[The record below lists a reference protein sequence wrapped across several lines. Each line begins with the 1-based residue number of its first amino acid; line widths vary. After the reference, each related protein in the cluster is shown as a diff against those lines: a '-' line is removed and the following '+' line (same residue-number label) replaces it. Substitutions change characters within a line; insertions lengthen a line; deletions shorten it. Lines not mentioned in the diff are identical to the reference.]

1 MHVGCAVL
9 QPYSA
14 HPLLKIIYP
23 ICVDVKDHL
32 RKEVCYMNAN
42 YDNLPLLLT
51 VEEMQKVLRIGRNA
65 AYQLVKDGSI
75 QTIRIGRS
83 IRIPRKALIQLVER
97 AQ

>member
-1 MHVGCAVL
+1 M
-9 QPYSA
+9 
-14 HPLLKIIYP
+14 
-23 ICVDVKDHL
+23 
-32 RKEVCYMNAN
+32 EVSYENMPA
-42 YDNLPLLLT
+42 LLT
-51 VEEMQKVLRIGRNA
+51 VDEMRTVLRIGRNA